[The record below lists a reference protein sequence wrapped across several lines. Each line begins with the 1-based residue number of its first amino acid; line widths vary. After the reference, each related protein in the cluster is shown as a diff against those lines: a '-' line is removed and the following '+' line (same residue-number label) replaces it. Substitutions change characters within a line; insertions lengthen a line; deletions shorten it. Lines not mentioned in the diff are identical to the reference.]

1 MQEKEWT
8 GTQETLAR
16 LRTAGADRMK
26 ADLAEG
32 HVAAAQQQWDK
43 AEAAYRRAVA
53 AQPQAAEP
61 LLALVQLGVQR
72 GQMQQAQTTLETLVA
87 EQPTHPYA
95 AGFLGEVLLMKGDA
109 AAALLQFETAT
120 KLNPKWTTP
129 WVHLAQHH
137 YTNRQREAGDVTL
150 MKGLEASPDNEQLR
164 LMLAASL
171 ETRERIDEAIAQ
183 YETVL
188 KHHPK
193 SLLAAN
199 NLASTLIDRK
209 GDPDSL
215 QRALTLSRN
224 FETQAPNPYLL
235 DTLGW
240 AHLKLGHHQDALRLV
255 KQAIAKAQ
263 DHPVL
268 NYHLGVIYAQ
278 SGEKKEARAHLSQAL
293 QAKQTFPWTEEA
305 KAMLARLDG

>member
-1 MQEKEWT
+1 
-8 GTQETLAR
+8 
-16 LRTAGADRMK
+16 MK

-43 AEAAYRRAVA
+43 AEAAYRRALT

-61 LLALVQLGVQR
+61 LVALVQLGVQR
-72 GQMQQAQTTLETLVA
+72 GQTQQTQATLETLVA
-87 EQPTHPYA
+87 EQPAHPYA
-95 AGFLGEVLLMKGDA
+95 AGLLGEVLLMKGNA
-109 AAALLQFETAT
+109 AAAMTQFEAAT

-129 WVHLAQHH
+129 WIHLARYSYAKQ
-137 YTNRQREAGDVTL
+137 QVEAGDAAI
-150 MKGLEASPDNEQLR
+150 KKALEADPDNEQLR
-164 LMLAASL
+164 LMLATSL
-171 ETRERIDEAIAQ
+171 ESRDRVDEAISQ

-188 KHHPK
+188 KLHPK

-215 QRALTLSRN
+215 QRALTLSRD

-255 KQAIAKAQ
+255 KQAMAKAP

-278 SGEKKEARAHLSQAL
+278 SGEKKEARTHLSQAL